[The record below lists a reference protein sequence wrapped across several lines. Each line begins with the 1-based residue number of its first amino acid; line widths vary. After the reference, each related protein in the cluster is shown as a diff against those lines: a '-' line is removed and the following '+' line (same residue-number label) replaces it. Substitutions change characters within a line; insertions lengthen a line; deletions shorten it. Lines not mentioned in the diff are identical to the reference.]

1 MSATAETQ
9 EIGKKP
15 ATPRAVFILRFSSTI
30 VLWTVA
36 LLIAFSGFELAFW
49 GLISAFGLISL
60 WEFYGML
67 DQRELPNFK
76 LTAMICG
83 AAMLCGSF
91 YYFSHF
97 GLANSYEFETAVL
110 LLFLLTVIT
119 RQMFARLREDEPL
132 QAMAYTLFGLLYV
145 LWLFN
150 FMTKILYV
158 VPRSE
163 TGADSLARW
172 DFRCWRVWRFSN

>member
-1 MSATAETQ
+1 MPATAETQ
-9 EIGKKP
+9 QVQTKP
-15 ATPRAVFILRFSSTI
+15 ATSRAVFILRFSSTI

-67 DQRELPNFK
+67 DQRGLPNFK

-91 YYFSHF
+91 YYFSLL
-97 GLANSYEFETAVL
+97 GLANSYDFDTAML
-110 LLFLLTVIT
+110 CLFLRTVIT
-119 RQMFARLREDEPL
+119 RQRFALWREDEPL
-132 QAMAYTLFGLLYV
+132 QSMAY
-145 LWLFN
+145 
-150 FMTKILYV
+150 
-158 VPRSE
+158 
-163 TGADSLARW
+163 
-172 DFRCWRVWRFSN
+172 